1 MNSAN
6 AQVCLEVSFEKS
18 QKKIK
23 HLQPKKKKIHIANEI
38 LFFFCL
44 LYSPHHAESAI
55 HNALSTP
62 SGFLR
67 RENTERDVVR
77 ERYQLFLSSALL
89 RVRLGLREGKSWMDR
104 LIESRQQLSLGI
116 GSERWTATEE
126 EEKNQLF
133 FFILFVC
140 FFSYLLSCS
149 IDRSID

>member
-18 QKKIK
+18 QKKKI

-38 LFFFCL
+38 LFLFFCL

-67 RENTERDVVR
+67 RESTERDVVR
-77 ERYQLFLSSALL
+77 EIIGSFWAVL
-89 RVRLGLREGKSWMDR
+89 RVRD
-104 LIESRQQLSLGI
+104 
-116 GSERWTATEE
+116 
-126 EEKNQLF
+126 
-133 FFILFVC
+133 
-140 FFSYLLSCS
+140 
-149 IDRSID
+149 